1 MSQGWALEHAG
12 VFGVLP
18 WHIDAVRGDQFID
31 TQAIREDIVR

>member
-1 MSQGWALEHAG
+1 MSQGWAREHAG
-12 VFGVLP
+12 AFADPP